1 MANKELGLKLRE
13 LRNKSKM
20 TQQEVSDLIGLKNKS
35 TLGSWEVG
43 KSEPDAMTFLK
54 LCQIYEIEDILFEFT
69 GKSTTK
75 TIDPTYEL
83 IKELDEI
90 DKAEIRGEVK
100 QMLKADKYKRTISD
114 DISDTITAAQQ
125 AFSKVTDIK

>member
-1 MANKELGLKLRE
+1 MANKELGMKLKSLRVQKG
-13 LRNKSKM
+13 L
-20 TQQEVSDLIGLKNKS
+20 TQKDVYEQLKISQS
-35 TLGSWEVG
+35 TFSSWEVG

-69 GKSTTK
+69 GRSMTK
-75 TIDPTYEL
+75 EIDPTYEL

-100 QMLKADKYKRTISD
+100 QMLKADKYKRTIAD
-114 DISDTITAAQQ
+114 DISETITAAQT